1 MGSIKFLD
9 RKTYEKLVE
18 KTLFLCAVSSVLA
31 VFIITFFVFYSGLP
45 LIFKTGLGNFI
56 FNSQWAPL
64 RGSFGIFPMIAGSIV
79 VTLGALIIA
88 VPLGLGGAIFLAEFA
103 PKFVTRI
110 LRPAIQLLAG
120 IPSVVYGFWGLI
132 ILVPLLR
139 GYFGGSGF
147 SALAGA
153 IILAIMIL
161 PTIVN
166 ISEDAIISIPGKY
179 KEGSLALGATRWQTI
194 KNVLLPYARPGIIT
208 GIVLGMG
215 RAIGETMA
223 VIMVTGN
230 VASMPSS
237 ILDPVRTLT
246 GNIVMEIGYAHG
258 DHQQALFATGVVLF
272 VFIMALNLLVNLRIK
287 KEGDA

>member
-1 MGSIKFLD
+1 
-9 RKTYEKLVE
+9 
-18 KTLFLCAVSSVLA
+18 
-31 VFIITFFVFYSGLP
+31 
-45 LIFKTGLGNFI
+45 
-56 FNSQWAPL
+56 
-64 RGSFGIFPMIAGSIV
+64 
-79 VTLGALIIA
+79 
-88 VPLGLGGAIFLAEFA
+88 
-103 PKFVTRI
+103 
-110 LRPAIQLLAG
+110 
-120 IPSVVYGFWGLI
+120 VYGFWGLI

-139 GYFGGSGF
+139 SYFGGSGF

-246 GNIVMEIGYAHG
+246 GNVVMEIGYAHG